1 MKLSREQIEK
11 FLDVYNHFHEI
22 EHFTVDINE
31 DGKVLI
37 SFDLTDVKLS
47 ESKEQF
53 VLDKQLNK

>member
-1 MKLSREQIEK
+1 MKLSRDQIEK

-22 EHFTVDINE
+22 EHFTVDIND
-31 DGKVLI
+31 DGKVII

>member
-1 MKLSREQIEK
+1 MKLSRDQIEK

>member
-1 MKLSREQIEK
+1 MKLSRDQIEK

-22 EHFTVDINE
+22 EHFTVDIND
-31 DGKVLI
+31 DGKVMI